1 MALKAEG
8 LCKKFAT
15 PRFVLENN
23 LVKRWR
29 RIIIAE
35 ILDRLF

>member
-8 LCKKFAT
+8 LCKKIVT
-15 PRFVLENN
+15 PKFVLEKN
-23 LVKRWR
+23 LGKRWR
-29 RIIIAE
+29 RIVIAE